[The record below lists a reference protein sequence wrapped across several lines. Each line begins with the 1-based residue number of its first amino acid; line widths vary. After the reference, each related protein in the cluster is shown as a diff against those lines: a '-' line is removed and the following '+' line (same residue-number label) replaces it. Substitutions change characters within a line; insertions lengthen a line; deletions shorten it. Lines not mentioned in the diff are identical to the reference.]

1 MKKGTA
7 GSTTRGLSVVLV
19 LALLVLVSGYAS
31 AQQRSVTSFF
41 VQEAK
46 LTASDGADD
55 DSFGGSVSISG
66 DTLVVGASWDD
77 DSGHASG
84 SAYVFERDGDGP
96 GAWAQVAK
104 LTASDAAELDEFGS
118 SVSIGGDTVVV
129 GAPGDDGSSYDF
141 GSAYIF
147 ERDEG
152 GLGNWGEA
160 AKLTASDGAEFAKFG
175 TSVSISGDTLI
186 VGAPGD
192 DSGSAYVFE
201 RDAGGSGNWGEV
213 AKLTAS
219 DGASGESFGWSVS
232 ISGDT
237 VVIGAYHDYPD
248 GSAYLFE
255 EPETGWPESMTET
268 AKLTA
273 SDGVEYGAFGYSVA
287 ISGDA
292 VIVGAPADDSN
303 GENSGSAYLFEK
315 PESGWPA
322 TMTETTKLTASDGAT
337 YNNLGH
343 SVSISGDTAVAGT
356 PQGTNSSGAYSGSAY
371 LFTKPESG
379 WPATM
384 TETTKLTASDGDWT
398 DFFGWS
404 VSISGDTVVSGAYH
418 DDDLGEDSGSAYV
431 FGPFEPVAWVYLPVV
446 LRGGP

>member
-1 MKKGTA
+1 MA
-7 GSTTRGLSVVLV
+7 V
-19 LALLVLVSGYAS
+19 
-31 AQQRSVTSFF
+31 
-41 VQEAK
+41 
-46 LTASDGADD
+46 
-55 DSFGGSVSISG
+55 
-66 DTLVVGASWDD
+66 
-77 DSGHASG
+77 
-84 SAYVFERDGDGP
+84 
-96 GAWAQVAK
+96 
-104 LTASDAAELDEFGS
+104 
-118 SVSIGGDTVVV
+118 
-129 GAPGDDGSSYDF
+129 
-141 GSAYIF
+141 
-147 ERDEG
+147 
-152 GLGNWGEA
+152 
-160 AKLTASDGAEFAKFG
+160 
-175 TSVSISGDTLI
+175 
-186 VGAPGD
+186 
-192 DSGSAYVFE
+192 
-201 RDAGGSGNWGEV
+201 
-213 AKLTAS
+213 
-219 DGASGESFGWSVS
+219 
-232 ISGDT
+232 
-237 VVIGAYHDYPD
+237 
-248 GSAYLFE
+248 
-255 EPETGWPESMTET
+255 
-268 AKLTA
+268 
-273 SDGVEYGAFGYSVA
+273 
-287 ISGDA
+287 SGDA

-315 PESGWPA
+315 PESGWPV